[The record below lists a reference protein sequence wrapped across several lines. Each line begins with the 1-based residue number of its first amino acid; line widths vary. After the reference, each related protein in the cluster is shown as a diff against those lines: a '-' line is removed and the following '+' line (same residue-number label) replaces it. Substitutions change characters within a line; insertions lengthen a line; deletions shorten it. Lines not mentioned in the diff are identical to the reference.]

1 MNDVVLNEAPNEDTW
16 EEPEEVSFI
25 SHAMVKVKKG
35 DFKVVSR
42 KQLAKEKAKKKQE
55 LTESKQQELTES
67 KVGLQSLDR

>member
-1 MNDVVLNEAPNEDTW
+1 MVLNEAPNEDTW

-25 SHAMVKVKKG
+25 NHAMVKVKKG

-55 LTESKQQELTES
+55 LTESK
-67 KVGLQSLDR
+67 VGLQSLDR